1 MNDVFLKFT
10 DEAAAIAAL
19 ASESIA
25 QDTESGE
32 LPTMGALS
40 DGTDFVLHVCGQGSG
55 TVYEPTGNTITDVNA
70 ETGEDN
76 SRSEMTVVS
85 GYHINMRFD
94 GDVPAGLAGFDI
106 APQTPAERFA

>member
-10 DEAAAIAAL
+10 DEATALAAL
-19 ASESIA
+19 AAEGIVP
-25 QDTESGE
+25 DTENE
-32 LPTMGALS
+32 KLPTMGALS

-76 SRSEMTVVS
+76 SRPEMAAVI

-94 GDVPAGLAGFDI
+94 GDVPASLAAFDI
-106 APQTPAERFA
+106 APATPAERFA